1 MSELTGRIVAM
12 KNFEGKTAL
21 ITGASSGLGEAYA
34 LKLASMGVKV
44 ILVARRAD
52 RLRVLADKITAEH
65 GIYAATVLPM
75 DLSARAAGTTLGKIL
90 KGRGT
95 QIDILI
101 NNAGFG
107 QTINFVKEELSFVED
122 ELNVNVRTLVE
133 LTHAFLPGM
142 VERGDGVV
150 INIASTAAFQSL
162 PYMAIY
168 GATKAFVLS
177 FTEALWGET
186 QNTGVKVLAVCPGP
200 TATEFF
206 DSNGTSPALGKFIR
220 TSNDVIE
227 STFKALAKENSP
239 AAVVDGGL
247 NKITALS
254 SRFFTRKFS
263 IKLSGKVMKPK
274 KND

>member
-1 MSELTGRIVAM
+1 M
-12 KNFEGKTAL
+12 KDFTGKTAL

-52 RLRVLADKITAEH
+52 RLRELADRITAEH
-65 GIYAATVLPM
+65 GIYAASVLPM
-75 DLSARAAGTTLGKIL
+75 DLSARDAGSTLAKIL

-107 QTINFVKEELSFVED
+107 QTINFTEEANEFIVEELT
-122 ELNVNVRTLVE
+122 VNIHTLVE

-142 VERGDGVV
+142 VERKDGIV
-150 INIASTAAFQSL
+150 INIASTAAYQSL
-162 PYMAIY
+162 PYMAVY

-177 FTEALWGET
+177 FTEALWGE
-186 QNTGVKVLAVCPGP
+186 NKSTGVKVLAVCPGP

-206 DSNGTSPALGKFIR
+206 DSNGTSPALGRFVR
-220 TSNDVIE
+220 SSQNVID
-227 STFKALAKENSP
+227 STFKALAKEKSP
-239 AAVVDGGL
+239 AAVIDGSL
-247 NKITALS
+247 NKLIALT
-254 SRFFTRKFS
+254 SRFVTRKAS
-263 IKLSGKVMKPK
+263 INISAKVMKPK
-274 KND
+274 DKN

>member
-1 MSELTGRIVAM
+1 MENLA
-12 KNFEGKTAL
+12 GKTAL

-34 LKLASMGVKV
+34 LKLASLGVKV

-52 RLRVLADKITAEH
+52 RLRALSDRIISEH
-65 GIYAATVLPM
+65 GMLSASVIPM
-75 DLSARAAGTTLGKIL
+75 DLSTRDAGPTLARIL

-95 QIDILI
+95 QIDILV

-107 QTINFVKEELSFVED
+107 ETINFIDESNRFIVD
-122 ELNVNVRTLVE
+122 ELTVNINTLVE

-142 VERGDGVV
+142 VERNDGIV

-162 PYMAIY
+162 PYMAVY
-168 GATKAFVLS
+168 GASKAFVLS

-186 QNTGVKVLAVCPGP
+186 RGTGVKVLAVCPGP

-206 DSNGTSPALGKFIR
+206 DSNGTTPALGRFIR
-220 TSNDVIE
+220 SSANVID
-227 STFKALAKENSP
+227 STFKALDKEKSP
-239 AAVVDGGL
+239 AAVIDGAL

-254 SRFFTRKFS
+254 SRFVTRRVS
-263 IKLSGKVMKPK
+263 IKLSAKVMKPK
-274 KND
+274 HKN

>member
-1 MSELTGRIVAM
+1 MENLT
-12 KNFEGKTAL
+12 GKTAL

-34 LKLASMGVKV
+34 LKLAEHGVKV

-52 RLRVLADKITAEH
+52 RLRALADRITSEH
-65 GIYAATVLPM
+65 GIYAASVLPM
-75 DLSARAAGTTLGKIL
+75 DLSARDAGSTLAKIL

-107 QTINFVKEELSFVED
+107 ETVKFVEESSKFIVD
-122 ELNVNVRTLVE
+122 ELNVNIHTLVE

-142 VERGDGVV
+142 VERNDGIV

-162 PYMAIY
+162 PYMAVY
-168 GATKAFVLS
+168 GASKAFVLS

-186 QNTGVKVLAVCPGP
+186 KHTGVKVLAVCPGP

-206 DSNGTSPALGKFIR
+206 DSNGTTPALGRFIR
-220 TSNDVIE
+220 TSENVID
-227 STFKALAKENSP
+227 STFKALEKEKSP
-239 AAVVDGGL
+239 AAVIDGSL
-247 NKITALS
+247 NKITALL
-254 SRFFTRKFS
+254 SRFVTRKAS
-263 IKLSGKVMKPK
+263 INLSGKIMKPK
-274 KND
+274 EKN

>member
-1 MSELTGRIVAM
+1 MEAM
-12 KNFEGKTAL
+12 ENLKGKTAL

-34 LKLASMGVKV
+34 LKLASHGVKV

-52 RLRVLADKITAEH
+52 RLRALADRITAEH
-65 GIYAATVLPM
+65 GIYAASVLPM
-75 DLSARAAGTTLGKIL
+75 DLSSKDAASTLANVL

-95 QIDILI
+95 QIDILV

-107 QTINFVKEELSFVED
+107 QTVEFVEEKSKFIVD
-122 ELNVNVRTLVE
+122 ELTVNVSTLVE

-142 VERGDGVV
+142 VERKDGIV

-162 PYMAIY
+162 PYMAVY

-186 QNTGVKVLAVCPGP
+186 RNSGVKVLAVCPGP

-206 DSNGTSPALGKFIR
+206 DSNGNSPALGKFVR
-220 TSNDVIE
+220 SSENVIDT
-227 STFKALAKENSP
+227 TFAALARTNTP
-239 AAVVDGGL
+239 AAVIDGPL
-247 NKITALS
+247 NKLIALT
-254 SRFFTRKFS
+254 SRFTTRRFS
-263 IKLSGKVMKPK
+263 IKLSGAVMNPRK
-274 KND
+274 KG

>member
-1 MSELTGRIVAM
+1 MEMMENL
-12 KNFEGKTAL
+12 NGKTAL

-34 LKLASMGVKV
+34 LKLASIGVKV

-52 RLRVLADKITAEH
+52 RLRTLADRISAEH

-75 DLSARAAGTTLGKIL
+75 DLSARDAASTLANVL

-107 QTINFVKEELSFVED
+107 KTAEFIKESNKFVAD
-122 ELNVNVRTLVE
+122 ELTVNVQTLVE

-142 VERGDGVV
+142 VERKDGIV
-150 INIASTAAFQSL
+150 INVASTAAFQSL
-162 PYMAIY
+162 PFMAVY

-186 QNTGVKVLAVCPGP
+186 RKTGVKVLAVCPGP

-206 DSNGTSPALGKFIR
+206 DSNGNSPALGKFIR
-220 TSNDVIE
+220 TSENVIDT
-227 STFKALAKENSP
+227 TFAALARSNSP
-239 AAVVDGGL
+239 ASVIDGPL
-247 NKITALS
+247 NKLIALT
-254 SRFFTRKFS
+254 SRFTTRRFS
-263 IKLSGKVMKPK
+263 IKLSGTVMKPRE
-274 KND
+274 KN

>member
-1 MSELTGRIVAM
+1 M
-12 KNFEGKTAL
+12 KDLAGKTAL

-34 LKLASMGVKV
+34 LKLADLGVKV

-52 RLRVLADKITAEH
+52 RLRALADRITAEH
-65 GIYAATVLPM
+65 GIYAASVLPM
-75 DLSARAAGTTLGKIL
+75 DLSARDAGSTLAKIL

-95 QIDILI
+95 QIDILV

-107 QTINFVKEELSFVED
+107 QTINFIEEENSFIVD
-122 ELNVNVRTLVE
+122 ELNVNIHTLVE

-142 VERGDGVV
+142 VERKDGIV

-162 PYMAIY
+162 PYMAVY

-186 QNTGVKVLAVCPGP
+186 RNTGVKVLAVCPGP

-206 DSNGTSPALGKFIR
+206 DSNGTKPALGRFIR
-220 TSNDVIE
+220 SSEDVINT
-227 STFKALAKENSP
+227 TFMALSKDKSP
-239 AAVVDGGL
+239 AAVVDGPL

-254 SRFFTRKFS
+254 SRFFTRKAS
-263 IKLSGKVMKPK
+263 IKISAKVMMPRK
-274 KND
+274 KKD

>member
-1 MSELTGRIVAM
+1 MKDLT
-12 KNFEGKTAL
+12 GKTAL

-52 RLRVLADKITAEH
+52 RLRELADRITAEH
-65 GIYAATVLPM
+65 GIYAASVLPM
-75 DLSARAAGTTLGKIL
+75 DLSARDAGSTLAKIL

-107 QTINFVKEELSFVED
+107 QTINFVDEANEFIVEELT
-122 ELNVNVRTLVE
+122 VNVHTLVE
-133 LTHAFLPGM
+133 LTHAFLPAM
-142 VERGDGVV
+142 VERKDGIV

-186 QNTGVKVLAVCPGP
+186 KDSGVKVLAVCPGP

-206 DSNGTSPALGKFIR
+206 DSNGTSPALGRFIR
-220 TSNDVIE
+220 TSQNVID
-227 STFKALAKENSP
+227 STFKALEKEKSP
-239 AAVVDGGL
+239 AAVIDGSL
-247 NKITALS
+247 NKLIALT
-254 SRFFTRKFS
+254 SRFVSRKTS
-263 IKLSGKVMKPK
+263 INISSKFMKPK
-274 KND
+274 DKN

>member
-1 MSELTGRIVAM
+1 M
-12 KNFEGKTAL
+12 KDLNGKTAL

-34 LKLASMGVKV
+34 LRLARLGVRV

-52 RLRVLADKITAEH
+52 RLRELADRITSEH
-65 GIYAATVLPM
+65 GIYAASVLPM
-75 DLSARAAGTTLGKIL
+75 DLSARDAGSTLAKIL

-107 QTINFVKEELSFVED
+107 ETIRFVEESNKFIVD
-122 ELNVNVRTLVE
+122 ELTVNIHTLVE

-142 VERGDGVV
+142 VERKDGIV

-162 PYMAIY
+162 PYMAVY
-168 GATKAFVLS
+168 GASKAFVLS

-186 QNTGVKVLAVCPGP
+186 KNTGVKVLAVCPGP

-206 DSNGTSPALGKFIR
+206 DTNGTTPALGRFIR
-220 TSNDVIE
+220 TSENVID
-227 STFKALAKENSP
+227 STFKALEKEKSP
-239 AAVVDGGL
+239 AAVIDGSL
-247 NKITALS
+247 NKLIALS
-254 SRFFTRKFS
+254 SRFVTRKAS
-263 IKLSGKVMKPK
+263 INLSGKIMKPK
-274 KND
+274 EKN